1 MVLVDVVIWNNKK
14 NQQGKEDEN
23 EFEQCL
29 LHLFHDSSV
38 QIHKESQRQLYLEL
52 RVVLLNQQ
60 RAFLPLTIDPCNTDS
75 V

>member
-1 MVLVDVVIWNNKK
+1 MEHKK
-14 NQQGKEDEN
+14 LQGKEDEN

-38 QIHKESQRQLYLEL
+38 QIHRESQSKLCWEL

-60 RAFLPLTIDPCNTDS
+60 RVFLPLTTDPRNIDS